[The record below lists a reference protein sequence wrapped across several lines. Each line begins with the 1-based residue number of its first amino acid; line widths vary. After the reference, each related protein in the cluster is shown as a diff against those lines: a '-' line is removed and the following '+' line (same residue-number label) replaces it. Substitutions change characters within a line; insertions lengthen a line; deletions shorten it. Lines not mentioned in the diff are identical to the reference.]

1 MFLIAKKRVPSRIS
15 PDLAILTYTFH
26 FASSR
31 KSEMI
36 RLQVQSRADSG
47 TRYWCFLL
55 ANDWETL
62 SKSTGKGFTTKKQQN
77 MISGAIGSRIDK
89 VRLGKSTGDFRT
101 KRTSEDPPK
110 TLGKSAYGRPLPAG
124 PSSKFRETPHSVPL
138 RSEASC
144 LKLEYTHLQ
153 ISFLAILER
162 RMVVTYG
169 MVP

>member
-1 MFLIAKKRVPSRIS
+1 MNP
-15 PDLAILTYTFH
+15 P
-26 FASSR
+26 
-31 KSEMI
+31 
-36 RLQVQSRADSG
+36 VQSANGRNK
-47 TRYWCFLL
+47 L
-55 ANDWETL
+55 AGESTL
-62 SKSTGKGFTTKKQQN
+62 
-77 MISGAIGSRIDK
+77 RIDK

-153 ISFLAILER
+153 ISFLAILELL